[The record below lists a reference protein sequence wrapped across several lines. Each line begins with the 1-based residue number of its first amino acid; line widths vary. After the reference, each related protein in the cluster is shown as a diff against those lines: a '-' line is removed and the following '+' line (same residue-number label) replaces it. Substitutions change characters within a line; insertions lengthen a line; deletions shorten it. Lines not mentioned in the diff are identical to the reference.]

1 MRLGLTHLRF
11 AAVALALAT
20 VSLAGPPARAFTIE
34 SLSATN
40 ADGSSRFA
48 DPDDQVKNFGQGA
61 QPFGQN
67 GPSVQFGAG
76 QGPLGGFRG
85 APFGAFQ
92 GGANAI
98 PPDPYGPRSLG
109 NNN

>member
-1 MRLGLTHLRF
+1 MTLGLTHLRL
-11 AAVALALAT
+11 AAVALAVAT
-20 VSLAGPPARAFTIE
+20 VSLAGPSARAFTIE
-34 SLSATN
+34 TLGATN
-40 ADGSSRFA
+40 PDGSAKFA
-48 DPDDQVKNFGQGA
+48 DPDDQVKNFSGGT

-67 GPSVQFGAG
+67 GPTMQFGAG